1 MKLLLLLLF
10 FPVLLVAEITLIS
23 PAPGEK
29 IFLLPE
35 NQRKLAALPSHEER
49 VKLLASHKSKGPRY
63 GLYAPDC
70 IWKSPVPIQFS
81 WRSTGKGKKVFAL
94 LVSETQDF
102 KKYKTFFCK
111 SEKISVPPVFLN
123 LHPGKKY
130 YWRVAGPYG
139 KELSPVS
146 SFVTDPQP
154 PRWIMLEGSC
164 KNIRDLG
171 GYKTFDGK
179 TVKYG
184 LLFRGE
190 RLNENSGNYCHAGR
204 NRLTVEDL
212 NFLRNELKIRTDL
225 DLRSKLETAG
235 MTCSPL
241 GKDVR
246 FLNCPSASYQNIF
259 SPLGKGYMVRIFRVL
274 ARKENYPIYFHCSGG
289 ADRTGAVALIVNGLL
304 GVSENDLCTD
314 WGHTFFPR
322 LPPNVNPKTRKSFNF
337 AATIRGFSAY
347 GKPTDPLH
355 KKIEN
360 YLLSGGITPQE
371 IAAFRQIMK

>member
-1 MKLLLLLLF
+1 MKKFLLFLF
-10 FPVLLVAEITLIS
+10 FPVILGAEITLIS

-35 NQRKLAALPSHEER
+35 NQRQLMALPSHEER
-49 VKLLASHKSKGPRY
+49 VKLLASHRLKGPQY
-63 GLYAPDC
+63 GLHAPGLL
-70 IWKSPVPIQFS
+70 WKSPVSVQFS
-81 WRSTGKGKKVFAL
+81 WRSTGKEKKFFAL
-94 LVSETQDF
+94 LVSETPDF
-102 KKYKTFFCK
+102 KKYKT
-111 SEKISVPPVFLN
+111 VFAKGEQVRALPALLN

-130 YWRVAGPYG
+130 YWRIAGPHG

-146 SFVTDPQP
+146 FFMTDPQP
-154 PRWIMLEGSC
+154 PRWLMLEGP

-190 RLNENSGNYCHAGR
+190 RLNENSGNYCHTGR

-212 NFLRNELKIRTDL
+212 DFFRNELKIRTDL

-241 GKDVR
+241 GKDVQ
-246 FLNCPSASYQNIF
+246 FLNCPSSSYLKIF
-259 SPLGKGYMVRIFRVL
+259 TPQGKRNMVRIFRVL
-274 ARKENYPIYFHCSGG
+274 AKKENYPIYFHCSGG
-289 ADRTGAVALIVNGLL
+289 ADRTGATALIANGLL
-304 GVSENDLCTD
+304 GVSENDLCAD

-322 LPPNVNPKTRKSFNF
+322 LPDNMNQKIRRNFNF

-371 IAAFRQIMK
+371 IAAFRQLMK

>member
-49 VKLLASHKSKGPRY
+49 VKLLASHKSKGLGY

-70 IWKSPVPIQFS
+70 IWKSPIPIQFS

-171 GYKTFDGK
+171 GYKTK
-179 TVKYG
+179 VKSYNFHNQKRPPRQHWLYAPEQDFG
-184 LLFRGE
+184 PLLT
-190 RLNENSGNYCHAGR
+190 LV
-204 NRLTVEDL
+204 LTFVYLLGGPDL
-212 NFLRNELKIRTDL
+212 ITPNDPAPKYQPITPEMREATRRCEMW
-225 DLRSKLETAG
+225 RSTGPRRFQGGETA
-235 MTCSPL
+235 
-241 GKDVR
+241 
-246 FLNCPSASYQNIF
+246 A
-259 SPLGKGYMVRIFRVL
+259 
-274 ARKENYPIYFHCSGG
+274 
-289 ADRTGAVALIVNGLL
+289 
-304 GVSENDLCTD
+304 
-314 WGHTFFPR
+314 
-322 LPPNVNPKTRKSFNF
+322 
-337 AATIRGFSAY
+337 
-347 GKPTDPLH
+347 PTH
-355 KKIEN
+355 
-360 YLLSGGITPQE
+360 
-371 IAAFRQIMK
+371 

>member
-1 MKLLLLLLF
+1 MKKLLLLLF
-10 FPVLLVAEITLIS
+10 FPVLLMAEITLIS

-35 NQRKLAALPSHEER
+35 NQRQLAALPSHEER
-49 VKLLASHKSKGPRY
+49 VKLLASHKSKGPKY
-63 GLYAPDC
+63 GLHAPGLL
-70 IWKSPVPIQFS
+70 WKSPVPIQFS
-81 WRSTGKGKKVFAL
+81 WRSTEKGKKVFAL

-102 KKYKTFFCK
+102 KKYKTVFAK
-111 SEKISVPPVFLN
+111 SEKISVLPVFLN

-130 YWRVAGPYG
+130 YWRVAGPQG
-139 KELSPVS
+139 KELSPVG
-146 SFVTDPQP
+146 FFLTDPQP
-154 PRWIMLEGSC
+154 PRWIMLEGPC

-171 GYKTFDGK
+171 GYKTSDGK

-190 RLNENSGNYCHAGR
+190 RLNDNSGNYCHAGR

-212 NFLRNELKIRTDL
+212 NFFRNELKIRTNL

-246 FLNCPSASYQNIF
+246 FLNCPSSSYLKIF
-259 SPLGKGYMVRIFRVL
+259 TPQGKRNMARIFRVL
-274 ARKENYPIYFHCSGG
+274 AQKENYPIYFHCSGG
-289 ADRTGAVALIVNGLL
+289 ADRTGATALIANGLL

-322 LPPNVNPKTRKSFNF
+322 LPDNMNHKTRKNFNF
-337 AATIRGFSAY
+337 AATIRGFDTY
-347 GKPTDPLH
+347 GKPGDPLH
-355 KKIEN
+355 KKIEI
-360 YLLSGGITPQE
+360 YLLSSGITPQE
-371 IAAFRQIMK
+371 IAAFRQLMK